1 MFVVDNCKLS
11 FKLLKQSKIGSVWT
25 LKIFHK
31 VDCFFINFCHLK
43 VKVLKVWQTIFL
55 DWSAHGIVDPRYN
68 TVDTSVPGFWSYED
82 SQLAIR
88 VPRAHNIDTV
98 SRNTSLL
105 ALLGKFT
112 KFTYQYENIRFEGR
126 KIILKTFLIS
136 RYA

>member
-1 MFVVDNCKLS
+1 M
-11 FKLLKQSKIGSVWT
+11 
-25 LKIFHK
+25 
-31 VDCFFINFCHLK
+31 
-43 VKVLKVWQTIFL
+43 
-55 DWSAHGIVDPRYN
+55 DPRYN

-112 KFTYQYENIRFEGR
+112 RFTYQYEDISFRER
-126 KIILKTFLIS
+126 KTFYENKLLNN
-136 RYA
+136 YNLN